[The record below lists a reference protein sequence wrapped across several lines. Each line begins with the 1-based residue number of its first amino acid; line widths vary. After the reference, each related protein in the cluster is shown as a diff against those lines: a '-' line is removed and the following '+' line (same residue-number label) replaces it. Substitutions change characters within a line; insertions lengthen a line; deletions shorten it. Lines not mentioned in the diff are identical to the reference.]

1 MATGEKEADR
11 AHSALETGLYSDL
24 VLEINH
30 GTEKHS
36 IKAHRIILTLA
47 SSVWASAV
55 KWSEDGVLKVT
66 EFPYTTMH
74 AVIYFAY
81 TGRVTFEDLTH
92 CQRILAAAHYYDMPK
107 LSLKCGEYI
116 QVRFLKNELDLGTVI
131 QLFNM
136 AALYDSEIVV
146 TNCLAYI
153 QDNTKLVLDSKEFL
167 NISADAL
174 MMILVKGM
182 FLCSENYMIRSVL
195 RWATDA
201 LTKSNLEDL
210 REFLIRC
217 DFLPHFR
224 LGRLQMDEMQALCK
238 DYPTIFSGESSLL
251 LSRDSFPIDNDDEF
265 TSKGVFNQDLDMQ
278 VIVRRPPMVICEE
291 FYNNGPTVA
300 FPIFSTE
307 IEARYNSVNP
317 DFNGRYEEKFSISI
331 ENIVGYFE
339 GVVDK
344 RDGATVYFPTPV
356 NLMIERDSTFNIY
369 ITLEKCGVYYKNSK
383 FSIIGDGL
391 FRQRPGLVT
400 NINNFF
406 VKPSTST
413 ENRESAM

>member
-1 MATGEKEADR
+1 MAISEKDADR
-11 AHSALETGLYSDL
+11 AHSAFETGLYSDL

-36 IKAHRIILTLA
+36 IKVHRIILTLA

-55 KWSEDGVLKVT
+55 KWSEDGVLQVT
-66 EFPYTTMH
+66 EFPYATMH
-74 AVIYFAY
+74 AVVYFAY
-81 TGRVTFEDLTH
+81 TGRITFEDLSH
-92 CQRILAAAHYYDMPK
+92 CQNTLAAAHYYDMPK

-116 QVRFLKNELDLGTVI
+116 QAHFLKNELDLGTII
-131 QLFNM
+131 QLFNL
-136 AALYDSEIVV
+136 ATLYDSEIVM

-153 QDNTKLVLDSKEFL
+153 QDNSKLMLESEEFL

-174 MMILVKGM
+174 MMILVKGI
-182 FLCSENYMIRSVL
+182 FLCPENSMIRSVL
-195 RWATDA
+195 RWATNA
-201 LTKSNLEDL
+201 LPKSNCEDL
-210 REFLIRC
+210 REFLIRS
-217 DFLPHFR
+217 DFMSHFR
-224 LGRLQMDEMQALCK
+224 LGRLQMDEMQALSK
-238 DYPTIFSGESSLL
+238 DYPTIFSGEGSIL
-251 LSRDSFPIDNDDEF
+251 LSRESYRFDNDSVP
-265 TSKGVFNQDLDMQ
+265 TMTGMFNEDLNMQ

-300 FPIFSTE
+300 FPVFSTE

-317 DFNGRYEEKFSISI
+317 DFSGRYEEKFSVSI
-331 ENIVGYFE
+331 ENIVGHFE

-344 RDGATVYFPTPV
+344 RDGATVHFPTPV
-356 NLMIERDSTFNIY
+356 NLMIARNSTFKIY
-369 ITLEKCGVYYKNSK
+369 ITLEKCGVYYKNSN
-383 FSIIGDGL
+383 FSLIGDGL

-413 ENRESAM
+413 ENRGSAV